1 MNTRTRYEPPPI
13 GRPSEYTQD
22 VADAICHRISEGESL
37 RSVCRD
43 QDMPDKRTVTRWLQE
58 IPSFRPQYRRARD
71 ALVEHWADE
80 LVDIADDTTHDTVTR
95 TTPQG
100 REYEAVDHE
109 NIQRAK
115 LRVDT
120 RKWMMSKMLPRQ
132 YGDRV
137 DLDVHGRIDHEHQH
151 RLPDNEVVRRLA
163 LFLVEAPGGPALLEG
178 EAPAPGEE

>member
-1 MNTRTRYEPPPI
+1 MNTRAERYEPLI
-13 GRPSEYTQD
+13 GRPSEYSQD
-22 VADAICHRISEGESL
+22 VADRICQRISEGESL

-43 QDMPDKRTVTRWLQE
+43 VDMPSVSTVMRWLQA
-58 IPSFRPQYRRARD
+58 IPSFRPQYRRARE
-71 ALVEHWADE
+71 ALVEVWADE
-80 LVDIADDTTHDTVTR
+80 LVDIADDSTHDTVTR

-151 RLPDNEVVRRLA
+151 RLPDHEVVRRLA

-178 EAPAPGEE
+178 EAPAPDEE